1 MIGKSG
7 QNLKKK
13 NVCGQSKTWDLL
25 SMKKAF
31 YSHIYL
37 QLLPKVR
44 GRSVIWPQIH
54 NFKKMQ
60 VLTTACDIKRCLL
73 AAKLSRE
80 LQGRVYVG
88 FWIGTRRWKA
98 LMPNFKMARTPKY
111 VRTSG
116 TLWWAH
122 NRHKNRIFCMMC
134 LLCATCVQITLRPMF
149 ESDSK
154 STDNFLSNEPPSVKI
169 GHS

>member
-1 MIGKSG
+1 MYTVHKFLVNKRESLFFSISFLYPFSSWNIGAIQEIQFAAFFARNAKIS
-7 QNLKKK
+7 
-13 NVCGQSKTWDLL
+13 SIRYFFLL
-25 SMKKAF
+25 
-31 YSHIYL
+31 
-37 QLLPKVR
+37 
-44 GRSVIWPQIH
+44 WC
-54 NFKKMQ
+54 
-60 VLTTACDIKRCLL
+60 TAWDIKTALL
-73 AAKLSRE
+73 ASKLCRE
-80 LQGRVYVG
+80 LQQRVFVG

-98 LMPNFKMARTPKY
+98 LTPNFKMVRAKKY

-116 TLWWAH
+116 TLWWVH
-122 NRHKNRIFCMMC
+122 NRHKNRFFCMMC